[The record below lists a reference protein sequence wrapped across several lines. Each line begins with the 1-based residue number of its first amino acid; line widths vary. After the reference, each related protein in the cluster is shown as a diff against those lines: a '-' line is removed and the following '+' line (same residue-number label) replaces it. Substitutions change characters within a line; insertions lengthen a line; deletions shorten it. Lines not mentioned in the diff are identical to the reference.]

1 MRYIAFK
8 FSAWINK
15 NDAGSIWKLPNHIHS
30 SMIPFH
36 PFGRAQRSRWPWVDW
51 RAHAKPRPF
60 SSNVFVFVIRLGR
73 WRMLAMDNHSDRFWI
88 CIHEMSSTCCAFLV
102 VWEYVWD
109 TLPKHRFR
117 CLARACRAKLRRAHE
132 QSSEAAKHSCK
143 WETVWQFHSKWTNE
157 VAAAT
162 SSFYC
167 PLAPPTTNAEI
178 TSCA

>member
-1 MRYIAFK
+1 MMQEAFENSQTTSTAAWSLSIPLEEHSVLGDHGWTEGRTQNRVH
-8 FSAWINK
+8 SAATSLSLLYALG
-15 NDAGSIWKLPNHIHS
+15 DEGC
-30 SMIPFH
+30 
-36 PFGRAQRSRWPWVDW
+36 WPWITI
-51 RAHAKPRPF
+51 AT
-60 SSNVFVFVIRLGR
+60 VFES
-73 WRMLAMDNHSDRFWI
+73 DNH
-88 CIHEMSSTCCAFLV
+88 STCCAFLV

-143 WETVWQFHSKWTNE
+143 WETVWQFHNKWTNE

-167 PLAPPTTNAEI
+167 PLAPTTTNAEI